1 MEYKTLII
9 DEEVQGEKYVDLTV
23 DQLIKLI
30 VKNIDKSVISVEIK
44 KRHKSDEV
52 ETTGYL

>member
-23 DQLIKLI
+23 EQLIKLI